1 MSIVSKLFGDI
12 IPSLRTETP
21 KMFDLPPMQDRP
33 LIDLA
38 IQESSKPVK
47 ETKVADLTK
56 KLSAARSP
64 DKIEAL
70 KAEIE
75 MAVMENPDS
84 LATIQNLSQKY
95 ANPKTAKEAELAN
108 FFNTILNPPEAQPQ
122 FSDVNTSTIPQP
134 FEGM

>member
-12 IPSLRTETP
+12 IPSLKTETP
-21 KMFDLPPMQDRP
+21 KMFDLPPLQMQAP
-33 LIDLA
+33 A
-38 IQESSKPVK
+38 MPEVVPVK

-56 KLSAARSP
+56 KLTAARSP
-64 DKIEAL
+64 EKIEAL

-95 ANPKTAKEAELAN
+95 AKPKTAKEAELAE
-108 FFNTILNPPEAQPQ
+108 FYNTILNPPEAQPQ

>member
-12 IPSLRTETP
+12 IPSLKTETP
-21 KMFDLPPMQDRP
+21 KMFDLPPMQVQAP
-33 LIDLA
+33 A
-38 IQESSKPVK
+38 VPEVAPVK

-56 KLSAARSP
+56 KLSSARSP
-64 DKIEAL
+64 EKIEAL

-95 ANPKTAKEAELAN
+95 SNPKTAKEAELAE

>member
-12 IPSLRTETP
+12 IPSLRSETP
-21 KMFDLPPMQDRP
+21 KMFDLPPMQMQAP
-33 LIDLA
+33 A
-38 IQESSKPVK
+38 MPEVAPVK
-47 ETKVADLTK
+47 QTKVAELTK
-56 KLSAARSP
+56 QLSAARSP

-75 MAVMENPDS
+75 LAVMENPDS
-84 LATIQNLSQKY
+84 LATIQNVAKKY
-95 ANPKTAKEAELAN
+95 AKPVTAKDEDLAM
-108 FFNTILNPPEAQPQ
+108 FFNNILNPPEAQAQ